1 MQESE
6 INFEQIKKWLEECSH
21 SIDATQKRKTENKII
36 TEAMPLV
43 KRISSH
49 LARRSTD
56 PTEDIIQV
64 GILGLIKAVKM
75 YDASV
80 SSNFKTYATYF
91 ITGEIRHYL
100 RDKSSMIKAPRE
112 IYELS
117 YRVNKMIAEFKE
129 KGCDFP
135 SENEIADVL
144 KTPVGKIREVI
155 DVERRRHVMSL
166 DQILSYTD
174 SDGQSLAEKIPNTNY
189 SSNDEYQENKLMI
202 TDALSKLD
210 DDLQDYI
217 RLNFFQDISQ
227 TKIAEMKGVSQM
239 QVSRKIKKALQQLF
253 AIINEEQE
261 MKNDNRAI

>member
-1 MQESE
+1 M
-6 INFEQIKKWLEECSH
+6 
-21 SIDATQKRKTENKII
+21 I
-36 TEAMPLV
+36 T
-43 KRISSH
+43 
-49 LARRSTD
+49 
-56 PTEDIIQV
+56 
-64 GILGLIKAVKM
+64 
-75 YDASV
+75 
-80 SSNFKTYATYF
+80 
-91 ITGEIRHYL
+91 
-100 RDKSSMIKAPRE
+100 
-112 IYELS
+112 
-117 YRVNKMIAEFKE
+117 EFKE

-144 KTPVGKIREVI
+144 KTSVGKIREVI

-189 SSNDEYQENKLMI
+189 CSNDEYQENKLMI

-210 DDLQDYI
+210 DDLQDFI

-227 TKIAEMKGVSQM
+227 TKIAEMKGISQM

-261 MKNDNRAI
+261 MKNDNRTI